1 MEIERNPYGLTAG
14 GIAVDEY
21 TLTGPAGLEARI
33 ITLGGILTS
42 LRAPDREGNLANVTL
57 GLKDLA
63 DYETKNKPYFGALV
77 GRYAN
82 RIAHSRFTL
91 DGVTYDLHANDGVN
105 SLHGGRQGFAGQ
117 VWQGEPSRTPQ
128 GAGVKLVYHSP
139 DGAGG
144 YPGNMDVTV
153 VYTLT
158 GDSALRID
166 YTATCDKPVVV
177 NLTNHA
183 YWNLRGEGTGTID
196 EHMLYINADRYTPT
210 DHTQIP
216 TGELAPVA
224 GTPFDFRTPKTIRP
238 GVRSAHP
245 QIVRARGYDHN
256 WVLNAVPAAA
266 AGGGERRPAL
276 AAHLYEPSSGRRLEV
291 WTNEPGIQ
299 MYSGNYLDGSVYG
312 PSGHAYRQGD
322 GIALETQHFPDSPN
336 QPAFPST
343 VLRPGET
350 YRSTTVYRFLT
361 DAA

>member
-1 MEIERNPYGLTAG
+1 MEIQRNPYGLTAG

-77 GRYAN
+77 
-82 RIAHSRFTL
+82 
-91 DGVTYDLHANDGVN
+91 
-105 SLHGGRQGFAGQ
+105 GGRQGFAGQ

-183 YWNLRGEGTGTID
+183 YWNLRGEGSGTID

-216 TGELAPVA
+216 SGELAPVA

-238 GVRSAHP
+238 GARSAHP

-256 WVLNAVPAAA
+256 WVLNA
-266 AGGGERRPAL
+266 
-276 AAHLYEPSSGRRLEV
+276 
-291 WTNEPGIQ
+291 
-299 MYSGNYLDGSVYG
+299 
-312 PSGHAYRQGD
+312 
-322 GIALETQHFPDSPN
+322 
-336 QPAFPST
+336 
-343 VLRPGET
+343 
-350 YRSTTVYRFLT
+350 
-361 DAA
+361 